1 MTVDMLLENDAQLE
15 APEIQFRKKEWYL
28 KLVIEWC
35 WFCARSGGQKIMVST
50 DFLPK
55 QKNKLVCTTID
66 IHDIRMPSSC

>member
-35 WFCARSGGQKIMVST
+35 ARSGGQRSTVST
-50 DFLPK
+50 GFFGTASK
-55 QKNKLVCTTID
+55 K
-66 IHDIRMPSSC
+66 